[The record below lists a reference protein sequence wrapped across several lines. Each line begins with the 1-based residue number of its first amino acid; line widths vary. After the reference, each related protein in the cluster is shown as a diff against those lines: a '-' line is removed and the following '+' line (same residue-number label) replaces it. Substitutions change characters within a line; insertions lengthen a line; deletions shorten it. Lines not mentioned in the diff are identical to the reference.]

1 MHTIILT
8 LHLRKPK
15 SRFEVLPNAI
25 HNESAEKLK
34 LTHTLNYFSTD
45 TQTLV
50 YIRITWVACYQ
61 VQVILMQVFQGQHP
75 EAFH

>member
-15 SRFEVLPNAI
+15 SRFEVLPNVI
-25 HNESAEKLK
+25 HNESEEKVK

>member
-1 MHTIILT
+1 MGTIIRT

-15 SRFEVLPNAI
+15 CRFEVLPNAI
-25 HNESAEKLK
+25 HNESMEKLK

-50 YIRITWVACYQ
+50 HIRLTWVACYQ
-61 VQVILMQVFQGQHP
+61 VQVILMQIFQGQHP
-75 EAFH
+75 EAFR